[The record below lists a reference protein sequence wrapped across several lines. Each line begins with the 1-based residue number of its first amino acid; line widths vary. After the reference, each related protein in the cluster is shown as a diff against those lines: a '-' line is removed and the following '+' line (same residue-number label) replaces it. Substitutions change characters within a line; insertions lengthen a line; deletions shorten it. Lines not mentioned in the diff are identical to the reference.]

1 MSFPRLLSLTSS
13 RTLTS
18 LSFSRSSRFSA
29 SLAFQSSTS
38 RFAYINNRRTMSST
52 IHAVQIPKHGDSSV
66 LAYVPVPKPT
76 PKPDQ
81 VLVKVAYAGVNFI
94 DTYQRSGLYPQTLPF
109 IVGREGSGE
118 IVEVGPEAKGNF
130 KVGDRVAFMG
140 PGSYAEYDAVSTLSV
155 AKLPDAVSLEQGAA
169 LLLQGLTAWSL
180 VRQAY
185 KVEKGDWVL
194 IHAAAGGV
202 GLLLCQMC
210 KLLGANVIGTTSSEA
225 KAQLAKA
232 NGADYVVDYSK
243 GYDELVTKV
252 NELTGNKGVQVVFDG
267 VGASTFDVS
276 LKVVRRLGTVI
287 SFGNASGAV
296 PPVNIMRL
304 AEKNIRLMRTTLF
317 QYITTREEFEAL
329 SSELLGLVAEGKL
342 QFAIHKV
349 YPIQDVKQAH
359 DDLEGRKTTGK
370 LVLKL

>member
-1 MSFPRLLSLTSS
+1 VGTLLLTILFSL
-13 RTLTS
+13 LDI
-18 LSFSRSSRFSA
+18 FFD
-29 SLAFQSSTS
+29 
-38 RFAYINNRRTMSST
+38 
-52 IHAVQIPKHGDSSV
+52 PK
-66 LAYVPVPKPT
+66 
-76 PKPDQ
+76 
-81 VLVKVAYAGVNFI
+81 
-94 DTYQRSGLYPQTLPF
+94 
-109 IVGREGSGE
+109 
-118 IVEVGPEAKGNF
+118 
-130 KVGDRVAFMG
+130 
-140 PGSYAEYDAVSTLSV
+140 
-155 AKLPDAVSLEQGAA
+155 GAA

-232 NGADYVVDYSK
+232 NGADYIVDYSN
-243 GYDELVTKV
+243 GYDELVSKV
-252 NELTGNKGVQVVFDG
+252 NELTGNKGVNVVLDG

-317 QYITTREEFEAL
+317 QYITTREEFDAL

-370 LVLKL
+370 LLLKL

>member
-1 MSFPRLLSLTSS
+1 
-13 RTLTS
+13 
-18 LSFSRSSRFSA
+18 
-29 SLAFQSSTS
+29 
-38 RFAYINNRRTMSST
+38 MSST

-66 LAYVPVPKPT
+66 LAYVPVHKPT

-118 IVEVGPEAKGNF
+118 IAEVGPEVKGDF

-140 PGSYAEYDAVSTLSV
+140 PGSYAEYAAVSTLSL

-232 NGADYVVDYSK
+232 NGADYVVDYSN
-243 GYDELVTKV
+243 GYDELVKKV
-252 NELTGNKGVQVVFDG
+252 NELTGNKGVHVVLDG
-267 VGASTFDVS
+267 VGAATFDVS

-317 QYITTREEFEAL
+317 QYITTREEFDAL

>member
-1 MSFPRLLSLTSS
+1 M
-13 RTLTS
+13 
-18 LSFSRSSRFSA
+18 
-29 SLAFQSSTS
+29 SSTS
-38 RFAYINNRRTMSST
+38 
-52 IHAVQIPKHGDSSV
+52 HAVQIPKHGDSSV

-118 IVEVGPEAKGNF
+118 IVEVGPEAKGDF

-140 PGSYAEYDAVSTLSV
+140 PGSYAEYDAVSTLSL
-155 AKLPDAVSLEQGAA
+155 AKLPDAVTLEQGAA

-185 KVEKGDWVL
+185 EVKKGDWVL

-210 KLLGANVIGTTSSEA
+210 KLLGANVIGTTSTDA

-232 NGADYVVDYSK
+232 NGADYVIDYSN
-243 GYDELVTKV
+243 GYDELVAKV
-252 NELTGNKGVQVVFDG
+252 NELTGNKGVHVVLDG
-267 VGASTFDVS
+267 VGAATFDVS
-276 LKVVRRLGTVI
+276 LKVVRRLGTVV

-317 QYITTREEFEAL
+317 QYITTREEFDAL
-329 SSELLGLVAEGKL
+329 SSELLSLVAEGKL

-370 LVLKL
+370 LILKL

>member
-1 MSFPRLLSLTSS
+1 M
-13 RTLTS
+13 
-18 LSFSRSSRFSA
+18 
-29 SLAFQSSTS
+29 SSTS
-38 RFAYINNRRTMSST
+38 
-52 IHAVQIPKHGDSSV
+52 HAVQIPKHGDSSV
-66 LAYVPVPKPT
+66 LAYVSVPKPT

-118 IVEVGPEAKGNF
+118 IVEVGPEVKGDF

-140 PGSYAEYDAVSTLSV
+140 PGSYAEYDAVSTISL
-155 AKLPDAVSLEQGAA
+155 AKLPDAISLEQGAA

-232 NGADYVVDYSK
+232 NGADYVVNYSN
-243 GYDELVTKV
+243 GYDELLAKV
-252 NELTGNKGVQVVFDG
+252 NELTGNKGVHVVLDG

-276 LKVVRRLGTVI
+276 LKAVRRLGTVI

-329 SSELLGLVAEGKL
+329 SSELLGLVAEGEL

>member
-1 MSFPRLLSLTSS
+1 
-13 RTLTS
+13 
-18 LSFSRSSRFSA
+18 
-29 SLAFQSSTS
+29 
-38 RFAYINNRRTMSST
+38 MSST

-66 LAYVPVPKPT
+66 LAYVPIHKPT

-118 IVEVGPEAKGNF
+118 IVEVGPLVKGDF

-140 PGSYAEYDAVSTLSV
+140 PGSYAEYTAVSTLSL

-232 NGADYVVDYSK
+232 NGADYVIDYSN

-252 NELTGNKGVQVVFDG
+252 NELTGNKGVHVVLDG

-317 QYITTREEFEAL
+317 QYITTREEFDAL

-349 YPIQDVKQAH
+349 YPIEDVKQAH

>member
-1 MSFPRLLSLTSS
+1 
-13 RTLTS
+13 
-18 LSFSRSSRFSA
+18 
-29 SLAFQSSTS
+29 
-38 RFAYINNRRTMSST
+38 MSST
-52 IHAVQIPKHGDSSV
+52 MHAVQIPQHGDSSV
-66 LAYVPVPKPT
+66 LAYVEVPKPS

-81 VLVKVAYAGVNFI
+81 VLVKVAFAGINFI
-94 DTYQRSGLYPQTLPF
+94 DTYQRSGLYPQAMPF
-109 IVGREGSGE
+109 IVGREGAGE
-118 IVEVGPEAKGNF
+118 IVEVGPEAKGDF

-140 PGSYAEYDAVSTLSV
+140 PGSYAEYDAVSTLSL
-155 AKLPDAVSLEQGAA
+155 AKLPDAVTLEQGAA

-210 KLLGANVIGTTSSEA
+210 KYLGANVIGTTSTAA
-225 KAQLAKA
+225 KAELAKK
-232 NGADYVVDYSK
+232 NGADYVVDYST
-243 GYDELVTKV
+243 GYDTLVEKV

-267 VGASTFDVS
+267 VGKSTFDVS
-276 LKVVRRLGTVI
+276 LKVVRRLGTVV

-317 QYITTREEFEAL
+317 QYITTREEFDAL
-329 SSELLGLVAEGKL
+329 SSELLQLVAQGKL
-342 QFAIHKV
+342 DFAIHKV
-349 YPIQDVKQAH
+349 YPVQDVKQAH

-370 LVLKL
+370 LLLKL